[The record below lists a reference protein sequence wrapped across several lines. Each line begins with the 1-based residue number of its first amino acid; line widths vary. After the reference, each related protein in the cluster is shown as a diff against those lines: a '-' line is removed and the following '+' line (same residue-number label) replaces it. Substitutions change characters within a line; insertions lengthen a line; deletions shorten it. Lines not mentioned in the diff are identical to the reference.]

1 MLRTEKID
9 TSFGSYISSEEGRE
23 VDPFNDSELVR
34 LVALNL
40 ELAVRNL
47 LTAANPPE
55 CCVLTAD
62 ICTHRLVA
70 MPDGNGDIIVRVF
83 DA

>member
-1 MLRTEKID
+1 MIRTESEVIPRAI
-9 TSFGSYISSEEGRE
+9 TGSITTRE
-23 VDPFNDSELVR
+23 VDPYSDPEIVL

-40 ELAVRNL
+40 EMAVRNL
-47 LTAANPPE
+47 MTASSPPE

-70 MPDGNGDIIVRVF
+70 IPTEDGTVKVLVDER
-83 DA
+83 